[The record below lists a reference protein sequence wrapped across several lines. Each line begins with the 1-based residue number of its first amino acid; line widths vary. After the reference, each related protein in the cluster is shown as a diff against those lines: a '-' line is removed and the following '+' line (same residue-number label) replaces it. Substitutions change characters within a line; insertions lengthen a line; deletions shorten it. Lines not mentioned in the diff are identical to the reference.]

1 MLSIFSNLDQKS
13 HEVISFLLIACLPAA
28 ARGAA
33 SEVRRVP
40 PAIITYTTCVG
51 VKGCSIDTHTH
62 THNATWAWKAT
73 TTTSEFFH
81 QCFLN
86 ICTVTLKLYKH

>member
-13 HEVISFLLIACLPAA
+13 HEVISFLLIACLPVA

-33 SEVRRVP
+33 SKVRRVP

-62 THNATWAWKAT
+62 IMQLGPGRQQQQQASFF
-73 TTTSEFFH
+73 TSV
-81 QCFLN
+81 FL
-86 ICTVTLKLYKH
+86 TFVL